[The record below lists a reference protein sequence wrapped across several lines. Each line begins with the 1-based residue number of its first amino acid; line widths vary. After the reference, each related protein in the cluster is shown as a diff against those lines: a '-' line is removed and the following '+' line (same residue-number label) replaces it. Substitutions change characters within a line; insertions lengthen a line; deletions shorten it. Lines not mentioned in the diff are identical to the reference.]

1 MRILIVDNSNTRTKF
16 ALADGDQL
24 DPWRAIIATP
34 EISPNSLEEC
44 LADISWDVS
53 IISSVVPQKAAI
65 LASWLGDKP
74 CHQLSHLSKLPIGI
88 NYPKPE
94 QIGADRLANAVGA
107 HTLYGSPCIVLD
119 FGTAVTFDVIAPA
132 NECKEVQ
139 APANDSASAQR
150 AGEVQAP
157 ANDSASAQRAGGV
170 QAPADDSASAQ
181 RAGGVQAPA
190 DDCKEVQASHPSY
203 QGGVIAP
210 GLASMTEGLANRTA
224 LLPHITLQEPECAIG
239 KSTEQAMLA
248 GAVYGYRGL
257 VREILHNLNK
267 EFANDPLVIATG
279 GDAPLITRG
288 LDEIAHLAPDLTLEG
303 LKIIAHLNISYP

>member
-1 MRILIVDNSNTRTKF
+1 MRTLIVDNSNTRTKF

-24 DPWRAIIATP
+24 DPWRAIIDTP
-34 EISPNSLEEC
+34 EISPKSLEEC
-44 LADISWDVS
+44 LADISWDAS

-65 LASWLGDKP
+65 LASWLGNKP

-107 HTLYGSPCIVLD
+107 HALYGSPCIVLD

-132 NECKEVQ
+132 DDYKEVQ
-139 APANDSASAQR
+139 APAGDGKEVHAPAGDGASAQR
-150 AGEVQAP
+150 M
-157 ANDSASAQRAGGV
+157 GG
-170 QAPADDSASAQ
+170 A
-181 RAGGVQAPA
+181 
-190 DDCKEVQASHPSY
+190 QASNHSY

-224 LLPHITLQEPECAIG
+224 LLPNITLQEPECAIG

-267 EFANDPLVIATG
+267 EFPNDPLVIATG

>member
-24 DPWRAIIATP
+24 DPWRAIIPTP
-34 EISPNSLEEC
+34 EISPKSLEEC
-44 LADISWDVS
+44 LAEINWDVS

-65 LASWLGDKP
+65 LVSWLGDKP

-132 NECKEVQ
+132 NAPNEVQ
-139 APANDSASAQR
+139 APANDGASAQR

-157 ANDSASAQRAGGV
+157 AN
-170 QAPADDSASAQ
+170 DSASAQ

-303 LKIIAHLNISYP
+303 LKIIAHLNIS

>member
-1 MRILIVDNSNTRTKF
+1 MRTLIVDNSNTRTKF

-24 DPWRAIIATP
+24 DPWRAIIDTP
-34 EISPNSLEEC
+34 EISPKSLEEC
-44 LADISWDVS
+44 LADISCDAS

-65 LASWLGDKP
+65 LASWLGNKP

-107 HTLYGSPCIVLD
+107 HALYGSPCIVLD

-132 NECKEVQ
+132 DDYKEVQ
-139 APANDSASAQR
+139 APASDGQEAQAPAGDGASAQR
-150 AGEVQAP
+150 M
-157 ANDSASAQRAGGV
+157 GG
-170 QAPADDSASAQ
+170 A
-181 RAGGVQAPA
+181 
-190 DDCKEVQASHPSY
+190 QASSY

-224 LLPHITLQEPECAIG
+224 LLPNITLQEPECAIG

-267 EFANDPLVIATG
+267 EFPNDPLVIATG

>member
-24 DPWRAIIATP
+24 DPWRAIIPTP
-34 EISPNSLEEC
+34 EISPKSLEEC
-44 LADISWDVS
+44 LAEINWDVS

-65 LASWLGDKP
+65 LVSWLGDKP

-132 NECKEVQ
+132 NAPNEVQ
-139 APANDSASAQR
+139 APAND
-150 AGEVQAP
+150 G
-157 ANDSASAQRAGGV
+157 ASAQRAGGV
-170 QAPADDSASAQ
+170 QAPAN
-181 RAGGVQAPA
+181 
-190 DDCKEVQASHPSY
+190 DCKEVQASHPSY

-303 LKIIAHLNISYP
+303 LKIIAHLNIS

>member
-1 MRILIVDNSNTRTKF
+1 MRTLIVDNSNTRTKF
-16 ALADGDQL
+16 ALADGDRL
-24 DPWRAIIATP
+24 DPWRAIIPTL

-44 LADISWDVS
+44 LSDISWDAS

-65 LASWLGDKP
+65 LASWLGNKP

-107 HTLYGSPCIVLD
+107 YTLYGSPCIVLD
-119 FGTAVTFDVIAPA
+119 FGTAVTFDVIAPTDEP
-132 NECKEVQ
+132 NEVQ
-139 APANDSASAQR
+139 APAND
-150 AGEVQAP
+150 G
-157 ANDSASAQRAGGV
+157 ASAQRAGGV
-170 QAPADDSASAQ
+170 QAPADDGASAQ
-181 RAGGVQAPA
+181 RAGG
-190 DDCKEVQASHPSY
+190 VQASHPSY

-210 GLASMTEGLANRTA
+210 GLASMTEGLAKRTA

-267 EFANDPLVIATG
+267 ELSNDPLVIATG

-303 LKIIAHLNISYP
+303 LKIIAHLNLSHP

>member
-132 NECKEVQ
+132 KQRTNPMKCKPQRTTVRPRSGREECKPQRTTVQ
-139 APANDSASAQR
+139 
-150 AGEVQAP
+150 EE
-157 ANDSASAQRAGGV
+157 
-170 QAPADDSASAQ
+170 
-181 RAGGVQAPA
+181 
-190 DDCKEVQASHPSY
+190 CKPT
-203 QGGVIAP
+203 P
-210 GLASMTEGLANRTA
+210 
-224 LLPHITLQEPECAIG
+224 LLPRRRYRPWPCLNDRGAG
-239 KSTEQAMLA
+239 KSH
-248 GAVYGYRGL
+248 R
-257 VREILHNLNK
+257 
-267 EFANDPLVIATG
+267 P
-279 GDAPLITRG
+279 APPHHTAR
-288 LDEIAHLAPDLTLEG
+288 T
-303 LKIIAHLNISYP
+303 

>member
-16 ALADGDQL
+16 ALADGHQL
-24 DPWRAIIATP
+24 DPWRAIIPTP
-34 EISPNSLEEC
+34 EISPKSLEEC
-44 LADISWDVS
+44 LADINWDAS

-65 LASWLGDKP
+65 LASWLGNKP

-107 HTLYGSPCIVLD
+107 HALFGSPCIVLD
-119 FGTAVTFDVIAPA
+119 FGTAVTFDVIASA
-132 NECKEVQ
+132 GDRKKVQ
-139 APANDSASAQR
+139 APAGD
-150 AGEVQAP
+150 G
-157 ANDSASAQRAGGV
+157 ASAQRAGGV
-170 QAPADDSASAQ
+170 QAH
-181 RAGGVQAPA
+181 A

-267 EFANDPLVIATG
+267 EFPNDPLVIATG

-288 LDEIAHLAPDLTLEG
+288 LDEITHLSPDLTLEG

>member
-34 EISPNSLEEC
+34 EISPKSLEEC
-44 LADISWDVS
+44 LADINWDAA

-65 LASWLGDKP
+65 LASWLGNKP

-107 HTLYGSPCIVLD
+107 HALYGSPCIVLD
-119 FGTAVTFDVIAPA
+119 FGTAVTFDVIAPTDDR
-132 NECKEVQ
+132 KEVQ
-139 APANDSASAQR
+139 ASAGDGASAQR
-150 AGEVQAP
+150 AGEA
-157 ANDSASAQRAGGV
+157 
-170 QAPADDSASAQ
+170 
-181 RAGGVQAPA
+181 
-190 DDCKEVQASHPSY
+190 QASNHPYY

-257 VREILHNLNK
+257 VREILHNLNQ
-267 EFANDPLVIATG
+267 EFSNDPLVIATG

-288 LDEIAHLAPDLTLEG
+288 LDEITYLAPDLTLEG

>member
-1 MRILIVDNSNTRTKF
+1 MRTLIVDNSNTRTKF

-24 DPWRAIIATP
+24 DPWRAIIDTP
-34 EISPNSLEEC
+34 EISPKSLEEC
-44 LADISWDVS
+44 LADISWDAS

-65 LASWLGDKP
+65 LASWLGNKP

-107 HTLYGSPCIVLD
+107 HALYGSPCIVLD

-132 NECKEVQ
+132 DDSRAVQ
-139 APANDSASAQR
+139 APAGNGASAQR
-150 AGEVQAP
+150 M
-157 ANDSASAQRAGGV
+157 GG
-170 QAPADDSASAQ
+170 A
-181 RAGGVQAPA
+181 
-190 DDCKEVQASHPSY
+190 QASSY

-224 LLPHITLQEPECAIG
+224 LLPNITLQEPECAIG

-267 EFANDPLVIATG
+267 EFPNDPLVIATG

>member
-16 ALADGDQL
+16 ALADGHQL
-24 DPWRAIIATP
+24 DPWRAIIPTP
-34 EISPNSLEEC
+34 EISPKSLEEC
-44 LADISWDVS
+44 LADINWDAS

-65 LASWLGDKP
+65 LASWLGNKP

-107 HTLYGSPCIVLD
+107 HALFGSPCIVLD
-119 FGTAVTFDVIAPA
+119 FGTAVTFDVIASA
-132 NECKEVQ
+132 DDRNEVQ
-139 APANDSASAQR
+139 APAGD
-150 AGEVQAP
+150 G
-157 ANDSASAQRAGGV
+157 ASAQRAGGV
-170 QAPADDSASAQ
+170 QAH
-181 RAGGVQAPA
+181 A
-190 DDCKEVQASHPSY
+190 DDCKEVQASAGDGASAQRAGGAHASNHPSY

-267 EFANDPLVIATG
+267 EFPNDPLVIATG

-288 LDEIAHLAPDLTLEG
+288 LDEITHLSPDLTLEG

>member
-1 MRILIVDNSNTRTKF
+1 MRTLIVDNSNTRTKF

-24 DPWRAIIATP
+24 DPWRAIIDTP
-34 EISPNSLEEC
+34 EISPKSLEEC
-44 LADISWDVS
+44 LADISWDAS
-53 IISSVVPQKAAI
+53 IISSVVPKKAVI
-65 LASWLGDKP
+65 LASWLGNKP

-107 HTLYGSPCIVLD
+107 HALYGSPCIVLD

-132 NECKEVQ
+132 DDYKEVQ
-139 APANDSASAQR
+139 APASDSRAVQAPAGDGASAQR
-150 AGEVQAP
+150 M
-157 ANDSASAQRAGGV
+157 GG
-170 QAPADDSASAQ
+170 A
-181 RAGGVQAPA
+181 
-190 DDCKEVQASHPSY
+190 QASSY

-224 LLPHITLQEPECAIG
+224 LLPNITLQEPECAIG

-267 EFANDPLVIATG
+267 EFPNDPLVIATG

>member
-132 NECKEVQ
+132 DEPNEVQ
-139 APANDSASAQR
+139 APAN
-150 AGEVQAP
+150 
-157 ANDSASAQRAGGV
+157 
-170 QAPADDSASAQ
+170 DSASAQ

>member
-1 MRILIVDNSNTRTKF
+1 
-16 ALADGDQL
+16 
-24 DPWRAIIATP
+24 
-34 EISPNSLEEC
+34 
-44 LADISWDVS
+44 
-53 IISSVVPQKAAI
+53 
-65 LASWLGDKP
+65 
-74 CHQLSHLSKLPIGI
+74 
-88 NYPKPE
+88 
-94 QIGADRLANAVGA
+94 
-107 HTLYGSPCIVLD
+107 
-119 FGTAVTFDVIAPA
+119 
-132 NECKEVQ
+132 VQ
-139 APANDSASAQR
+139 APADD
-150 AGEVQAP
+150 G
-157 ANDSASAQRAGGV
+157 ASAQRAGGV
-170 QAPADDSASAQ
+170 QAPANDSASAQ

>member
-24 DPWRAIIATP
+24 DPWRAIIPTP
-34 EISPNSLEEC
+34 EISPKSLEEC
-44 LADISWDVS
+44 LAEINWDVS

-65 LASWLGDKP
+65 LVSWLGDKP

-132 NECKEVQ
+132 NAPNEVQ
-139 APANDSASAQR
+139 APANDGASAQRAGGVQAPANDGASAQR

-157 ANDSASAQRAGGV
+157 AN
-170 QAPADDSASAQ
+170 DSASAQ

-303 LKIIAHLNISYP
+303 LKIIAHLNIS

>member
-1 MRILIVDNSNTRTKF
+1 MRILIVDNSNTRTKC
-16 ALADGDQL
+16 ALADGNQL
-24 DPWRAIIATP
+24 DPWRAIIPTP
-34 EISPNSLEEC
+34 EISPKSLEEC
-44 LADISWDVS
+44 LADINWDAS

-65 LASWLGDKP
+65 LASWLGNKP

-107 HTLYGSPCIVLD
+107 HALFGSPCIVLD
-119 FGTAVTFDVIAPA
+119 FGTAVTFDVIASA
-132 NECKEVQ
+132 DDGASARRAGGAQAHADDRKEVQ
-139 APANDSASAQR
+139 APAGD
-150 AGEVQAP
+150 G
-157 ANDSASAQRAGGV
+157 ASAQRAGG
-170 QAPADDSASAQ
+170 A
-181 RAGGVQAPA
+181 
-190 DDCKEVQASHPSY
+190 QASNHASY

-257 VREILHNLNK
+257 VREILHNLNQ
-267 EFANDPLVIATG
+267 EFSNDPLVIATG

-288 LDEIAHLAPDLTLEG
+288 LDEITHLAPDLTLEG

>member
-24 DPWRAIIATP
+24 DPWRAIIPTP
-34 EISPNSLEEC
+34 EISPKSLEEC
-44 LADISWDVS
+44 LAEINWDVS

-65 LASWLGDKP
+65 LASWLGNKP

-107 HTLYGSPCIVLD
+107 HALYGSPCIVLD

-132 NECKEVQ
+132 DDYKEVQ
-139 APANDSASAQR
+139 APASDGQEAQAPAGDGASAQR
-150 AGEVQAP
+150 M
-157 ANDSASAQRAGGV
+157 GG
-170 QAPADDSASAQ
+170 A
-181 RAGGVQAPA
+181 
-190 DDCKEVQASHPSY
+190 QASSY

-224 LLPHITLQEPECAIG
+224 LLPNITLQEPECAIG

-267 EFANDPLVIATG
+267 EFPNDPLVIATG

>member
-1 MRILIVDNSNTRTKF
+1 MRTLIVDNSNTRTKF

-44 LADISWDVS
+44 LADISCDAS

-107 HTLYGSPCIVLD
+107 HALYGSPCIVLD

-132 NECKEVQ
+132 DDYKEVQ
-139 APANDSASAQR
+139 APAGDGASAQR
-150 AGEVQAP
+150 M
-157 ANDSASAQRAGGV
+157 GG
-170 QAPADDSASAQ
+170 A
-181 RAGGVQAPA
+181 
-190 DDCKEVQASHPSY
+190 QASSY

>member
-24 DPWRAIIATP
+24 DPWRAIIPTP
-34 EISPNSLEEC
+34 EISPKSLEEC
-44 LADISWDVS
+44 LAEINWDVS

-65 LASWLGDKP
+65 LVSWLGDKP

-157 ANDSASAQRAGGV
+157 AN
-170 QAPADDSASAQ
+170 DSASAQ

>member
-34 EISPNSLEEC
+34 EISPKSLEEC
-44 LADISWDVS
+44 LADINWDAS
-53 IISSVVPQKAAI
+53 IISSVVPQKA
-65 LASWLGDKP
+65 
-74 CHQLSHLSKLPIGI
+74 
-88 NYPKPE
+88 
-94 QIGADRLANAVGA
+94 
-107 HTLYGSPCIVLD
+107 
-119 FGTAVTFDVIAPA
+119 
-132 NECKEVQ
+132 
-139 APANDSASAQR
+139 
-150 AGEVQAP
+150 
-157 ANDSASAQRAGGV
+157 
-170 QAPADDSASAQ
+170 PADDCKRTEWNEIDSRKAAPKEGDRRGEST
-181 RAGGVQAPA
+181 QAHA
-190 DDCKEVQASHPSY
+190 DDCKEVQASAGDGASAQRAGGAQASNHPSY

-257 VREILHNLNK
+257 VREILHNLNQ
-267 EFANDPLVIATG
+267 EFSNDPLVIATG

-288 LDEIAHLAPDLTLEG
+288 LDEITHLAPDLTLEG

>member
-44 LADISWDVS
+44 LADISWDAS

-65 LASWLGDKP
+65 LASWLGNKP

-132 NECKEVQ
+132 DEPNEVQAPANDGASAQRAGEVQ

-170 QAPADDSASAQ
+170 QASN
-181 RAGGVQAPA
+181 
-190 DDCKEVQASHPSY
+190 HPSY

>member
-24 DPWRAIIATP
+24 DPWRAIIPTP
-34 EISPNSLEEC
+34 EISPKSLEEC
-44 LADISWDVS
+44 LAEINWDVS

-65 LASWLGDKP
+65 LVSWLGDKP

-139 APANDSASAQR
+139 APANDGASAQR

-157 ANDSASAQRAGGV
+157 ANDG
-170 QAPADDSASAQ
+170 ASAQ

-303 LKIIAHLNISYP
+303 LKIIAHLNIS

>member
-16 ALADGDQL
+16 ALADGNQL
-24 DPWRAIIATP
+24 DPWRAIIPTP
-34 EISPNSLEEC
+34 EISPKSLEEC
-44 LADISWDVS
+44 LADINWDAS

-107 HTLYGSPCIVLD
+107 HALFGSPCIVLD
-119 FGTAVTFDVIAPA
+119 FGTAVTFDVIASA
-132 NECKEVQ
+132 GDGASARRAGGAQAHAGDRKKVQ
-139 APANDSASAQR
+139 APAGD
-150 AGEVQAP
+150 G
-157 ANDSASAQRAGGV
+157 ASAQRAGGV
-170 QAPADDSASAQ
+170 QAH
-181 RAGGVQAPA
+181 A

-267 EFANDPLVIATG
+267 EFPNDPLVIATG

-288 LDEIAHLAPDLTLEG
+288 LDEITHLSPDLTLEG

>member
-1 MRILIVDNSNTRTKF
+1 MRLLIVDNSNTRTKF

-44 LADISWDVS
+44 LADISWDAS

-65 LASWLGDKP
+65 LASWLGNKP

-132 NECKEVQ
+132 DEPNEVQ
-139 APANDSASAQR
+139 APANDGASAQR

-170 QAPADDSASAQ
+170 QASN
-181 RAGGVQAPA
+181 
-190 DDCKEVQASHPSY
+190 HPSY

>member
-1 MRILIVDNSNTRTKF
+1 MRLLIVDNSNTRTKF

-139 APANDSASAQR
+139 APAND
-150 AGEVQAP
+150 G
-157 ANDSASAQRAGGV
+157 
-170 QAPADDSASAQ
+170 ASAQ

>member
-44 LADISWDVS
+44 LADISWDAS

-65 LASWLGDKP
+65 LASWLGNKP

-132 NECKEVQ
+132 DEPNEVQ
-139 APANDSASAQR
+139 APANDGASAQR

-170 QAPADDSASAQ
+170 QASN
-181 RAGGVQAPA
+181 
-190 DDCKEVQASHPSY
+190 HPSY

>member
-1 MRILIVDNSNTRTKF
+1 MRTLIVDNSNTRTKF

-24 DPWRAIIATP
+24 DPWRAIIPTP
-34 EISPNSLEEC
+34 EISPKSLEAC
-44 LADISWDVS
+44 LADINWDAS

-65 LASWLGDKP
+65 LASWLGNKP

-107 HTLYGSPCIVLD
+107 HALFGSPCIVLD
-119 FGTAVTFDVIAPA
+119 FGTAVTFDVIASA
-132 NECKEVQ
+132 DDRKEVQ
-139 APANDSASAQR
+139 APAGD
-150 AGEVQAP
+150 G
-157 ANDSASAQRAGGV
+157 ASAQRAGGV
-170 QAPADDSASAQ
+170 QAHVDDNK
-181 RAGGVQAPA
+181 GVKA
-190 DDCKEVQASHPSY
+190 PSY

-224 LLPHITLQEPECAIG
+224 LLPHITLQEPDFVIG

-257 VREILHNLNK
+257 VREILHNLHK
-267 EFANDPLVIATG
+267 EFSPKPLVVATG
-279 GDAPLITRG
+279 GDAPLITSG
-288 LDEIAHLAPDLTLEG
+288 LNEIDHLAPDLTLNG
-303 LKIIAHLNISYP
+303 LRIIANLNISLP

>member
-24 DPWRAIIATP
+24 DPWRAIIPTP
-34 EISPNSLEEC
+34 EISPKSLEEC
-44 LADISWDVS
+44 LAEINWDVS

-65 LASWLGDKP
+65 LVSWLGDKP

-132 NECKEVQ
+132 NE
-139 APANDSASAQR
+139 PN
-150 AGEVQAP
+150 EVQAP

-170 QAPADDSASAQ
+170 QAPAN
-181 RAGGVQAPA
+181 
-190 DDCKEVQASHPSY
+190 DCKEVQAPSHPSY

>member
-24 DPWRAIIATP
+24 DPWRAIIPTP
-34 EISPNSLEEC
+34 EISPKSLEEC
-44 LADISWDVS
+44 LAEINWDVS

-132 NECKEVQ
+132 NE
-139 APANDSASAQR
+139 PN
-150 AGEVQAP
+150 EVQAP

-170 QAPADDSASAQ
+170 QAH
-181 RAGGVQAPA
+181 A
-190 DDCKEVQASHPSY
+190 DDCKEVQAPNHPSY

-303 LKIIAHLNISYP
+303 LKIIAHLNIS